1 MKEIQNKV
9 EYRKLSELKEL
20 ENNPRIIKK
29 EQFEKLKQSIANN
42 EDYFEARPIILSDR
56 TGELVILAGNQRFK
70 AAKAL
75 GLTEVPTVLLTG
87 LSIEREREIVIRDN
101 IENGEWDYDLLA
113 NDWDA
118 EDLSE
123 WGLDDVG
130 EFVDTDELIEVASD
144 NTVKEFSEDTNFDLK
159 NLYREKIDNK
169 LHSMIEKGEKSGEI
183 RPEIAEVLKDRA
195 KQCSIFNFDEIIKFY
210 RSNKA
215 SELEKE
221 LLRRLYLVFVAPKEL
236 FEKGMLKIVETTK
249 EIYDDEITKKVG
261 ENNDEED

>member
-1 MKEIQNKV
+1 M
-9 EYRKLSELKEL
+9 
-20 ENNPRIIKK
+20 
-29 EQFEKLKQSIANN
+29 
-42 EDYFEARPIILSDR
+42 
-56 TGELVILAGNQRFK
+56 
-70 AAKAL
+70 
-75 GLTEVPTVLLTG
+75 
-87 LSIEREREIVIRDN
+87 IRDN

-169 LHSMIEKGEKSGEI
+169 LYSMIEKGEKSGEI

-221 LLRRLYLVFVAPKEL
+221 LLKRLYLVFVAPKEL
-236 FEKGMLKIVETTK
+236 FEKGMLKIIETTK

-261 ENNDEED
+261 KNNDEEN